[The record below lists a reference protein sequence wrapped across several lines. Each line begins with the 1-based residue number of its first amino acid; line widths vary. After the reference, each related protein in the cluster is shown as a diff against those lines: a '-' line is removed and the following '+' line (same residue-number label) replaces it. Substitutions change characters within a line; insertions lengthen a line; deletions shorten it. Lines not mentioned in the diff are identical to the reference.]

1 VQQALAL
8 APVSPLVQRSAAGMA
23 LRQGNPSFALSIAR
37 NVQLR
42 DPDRALGW
50 RLEGDARAQDG
61 DWPGAA
67 KAYRQAVARADRG
80 DAPARLHW
88 ALLKSGQAA
97 EAARF
102 ESEWSTSH
110 ASDARFAS
118 HAAEQALLASDWPR
132 AEARLKRVL
141 ELRPDDA
148 SAHNNLAL
156 VLTSQGRP
164 GALAHAERAALL
176 APDRPEVLDTMAS
189 VLHSAGRTPEAL
201 AWQQRAVA
209 RAPANPGLR
218 LHLARL
224 LIAAGQREAGRRE
237 LETLSR
243 LGPAFSEQR
252 QVQALLAAP

>member
-1 VQQALAL
+1 MCSCAT
-8 APVSPLVQRSAAGMA
+8 P
-23 LRQGNPSFALSIAR
+23 IAR
-37 NVQLR
+37 WAGDSKATR
-42 DPDRALGW
+42 GRRTATGRALP
-50 RLEGDARAQDG
+50 RPTARRS
-61 DWPGAA
+61 PGPTAA
-67 KAYRQAVARADRG
+67 TP
-80 DAPARLHW
+80 PARLHW